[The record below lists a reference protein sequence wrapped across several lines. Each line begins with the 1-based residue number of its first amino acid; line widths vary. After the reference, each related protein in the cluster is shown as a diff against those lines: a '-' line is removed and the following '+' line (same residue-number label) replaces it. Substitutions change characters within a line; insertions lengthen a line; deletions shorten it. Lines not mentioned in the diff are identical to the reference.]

1 MTSSDDAARVRMSL
15 GQDSRLLTVHEAAQF
30 LSVSVSTLYGWAWQ
44 RRIPFVKMGRA
55 LRFDSA
61 DLERFVD
68 ANRHSA
74 RNENPRDSDAHSRVE
89 CAARLA
95 KGRKEAARG
104 NLPKRSHLVD

>member
-1 MTSSDDAARVRMSL
+1 MTVN
-15 GQDSRLLTVHEAAQF
+15 EAAQL

-55 LRFDSA
+55 LRFDRV

-74 RNENPRDSDAHSRVE
+74 RNENPRDRDAHRRVE

-95 KGRKEAARG
+95 KGRKVAASG
-104 NLPKRSHLVD
+104 NLPKESNLVD